1 MRKCKQTSK
10 WAGNLNMV
18 ALLLKNMS
26 ESSFLIT
33 LDSPSQKR
41 YNEKIELIENK
52 DPYTLSENEF
62 SVDYDNLPSIYSL

>member
-1 MRKCKQTSK
+1 
-10 WAGNLNMV
+10 MV